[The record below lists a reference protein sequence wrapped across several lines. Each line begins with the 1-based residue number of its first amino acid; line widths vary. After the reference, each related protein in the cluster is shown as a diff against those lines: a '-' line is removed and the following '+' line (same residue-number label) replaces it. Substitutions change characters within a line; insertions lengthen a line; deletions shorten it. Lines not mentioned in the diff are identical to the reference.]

1 MESRSVLLPLLL
13 VLGTVFWATR
23 TFIPQL
29 SAATAAETS
38 VAALRGSADLAAL
51 SASAFG
57 AIAEQDVLGSSM
69 ATAAADPLWW
79 LPITLGLGVFTAI
92 STFGLFW
99 FLTDGFD
106 PDRRDTGRR

>member
-1 MESRSVLLPLLL
+1 MASSRSVLLPLLL
-13 VLGTVFWATR
+13 LLGTAVWVSR
-23 TFIPQL
+23 TFVPM
-29 SAATAAETS
+29 SAAASANA
-38 VAALRGSADLAAL
+38 VALRGSADIAI
-51 SASAFG
+51 ASA
-57 AIAEQDVLGSSM
+57 ADAAASSSIAV
-69 ATAAADPLWW
+69 AAADPLWW